1 MLARLQ
7 PAATDANAQVGGG
20 DFDAFLKTK
29 GSVTANLTQQQ
40 RESLFREFLQ
50 WQDSTRRPR

>member
-7 PAATDANAQVGGG
+7 PATTAANAQAEGS

-29 GSVTANLTQQQ
+29 GSVNLTQQQ

-50 WQDSTRRPR
+50 WQDAARRQR